1 MFAACVTSSTVLLLY
16 TGTYRLAVLLQNGL
30 VPDLSITPLV
40 HFDMVH
46 VLA

>member
-1 MFAACVTSSTVLLLY
+1 MFAACVTSSTVLLL
-16 TGTYRLAVLLQNGL
+16 YRLAVLLQNGL

-40 HFDMVH
+40 QFDTLH